1 MPMTALA
8 RTDRS
13 DHSMPPPAIIA
24 CPLPDIST
32 ICHVDEDATA
42 RF

>member
-13 DHSMPPPAIIA
+13 DHSMPPPVIA
-24 CPLPDIST
+24 CHLPDIS
-32 ICHVDEDATA
+32 IVCHVDKDATT